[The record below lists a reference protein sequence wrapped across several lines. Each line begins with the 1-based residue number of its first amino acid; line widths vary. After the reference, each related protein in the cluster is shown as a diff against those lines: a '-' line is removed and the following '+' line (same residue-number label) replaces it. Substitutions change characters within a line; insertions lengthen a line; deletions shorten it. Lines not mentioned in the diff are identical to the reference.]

1 MNVIRIYF
9 LHYIIAHMGIFFD
22 PLLVHVIHIIILAQ
36 KRLLNVLAWLYA
48 RHVVYQFINKLLD
61 TCDH

>member
-36 KRLLNVLAWLYA
+36 KGLLNVLPWIYA
-48 RHVVYQFINKLLD
+48 QNVV
-61 TCDH
+61 